1 MKRDLLHFTVIS
13 SSLARSISD
22 FAIKISTQ
30 VTQSIKD
37 RNLEN

>member
-13 SSLARSISD
+13 SSLVGSISD